1 MRKTILKWLILT
13 SLIAYAVIAAI
24 WAHGEARLHGCS
36 GIDVTISNAS
46 SADTVTRQ
54 GVMEEL
60 SRYPRK
66 IIGTPLERLNTR
78 HIEKYLSSFSNFED
92 VECSLTTD
100 GKLSVRITPMVPAI
114 RVFDGDKSYYIN
126 KDGKVI
132 ESKASFF
139 VDVPIVSGK
148 FSKTFTPRQVLP
160 VTRFIENDPVL
171 SKLVGM
177 VEASDPDNIILVPRI
192 HGHVVNFG
200 DTSRLEEKRRA
211 LITVYRKVMPYKG
224 WEEYDT
230 ISVKFKGQVVAT
242 RRDKRPTE
250 HGGIYDDDT
259 DMEEA
264 TLPVVAAVNAE

>member
-1 MRKTILKWLILT
+1 M
-13 SLIAYAVIAAI
+13 SLLCRAN
-24 WAHGEARLHGCS
+24 S
-36 GIDVTISNAS
+36 
-46 SADTVTRQ
+46 
-54 GVMEEL
+54 
-60 SRYPRK
+60 PRRS
-66 IIGTPLERLNTR
+66 P
-78 HIEKYLSSFSNFED
+78 
-92 VECSLTTD
+92 
-100 GKLSVRITPMVPAI
+100 
-114 RVFDGDKSYYIN
+114 
-126 KDGKVI
+126 
-132 ESKASFF
+132 
-139 VDVPIVSGK
+139 
-148 FSKTFTPRQVLP
+148 PRQVLP

-200 DTSRLEEKRRA
+200 DTNRLEEKRRA

-242 RRDKRPTE
+242 RRDKRPME